1 MSSSSSIFELQQQQ
15 ANKSGDSNLEL
26 EPASSEES
34 SRLFPRPIGGFNILD
49 QIKRSAG
56 GTPVNLLSISGM
68 RGGSSSD
75 KFEATLSSSEADSN
89 RNMAT
94 TCNNLTATA
103 GATPSLKK
111 MRDSGHNNMGENSPL
126 GNSATFTTLTA
137 SLSDESSGFDMNRHQ
152 NASLFRGRYPPFSNT
167 SNEEF
172 EIQFQSDPDDNESE
186 DNTWSAPFSAAAKAI
201 TKQVKKQTA
210 RNSSSPHHQMRRCA
224 GGSQQQLQLQH
235 QVVDDKTEEA
245 EKIWKTSFTAAA
257 HAISEKV
264 QRRPSPGKKP
274 LQERNSNNNIHPRE
288 EGIASE
294 NSINNKNIIDAPE
307 GLLQLSLTEQE
318 SLIQVASYTPTM
330 HSIAS
335 LSCSTWEDGM
345 MGPSSNALLDMDDG
359 YDDDDTATMDGDM
372 IDVGDDNTIDDDTTL
387 AGETVLDD
395 DDDYTFQEEGPGDA
409 IESFLDDLAD
419 VDSVGKLGTLFF
431 PGQCGRI
438 KKAMDD
444 DDDLTYV
451 TDAGSISR
459 PSYGGLFGASA
470 WNSNTD
476 NHPAA
481 EVSFSSENPV
491 PPPPPP
497 PPTSHEEAA
506 TEGWSLLTQ
515 LKAMLDDATTATV
528 DGSTNNNNNNT
539 HTSFFA
545 SLFSCNG

>member
-1 MSSSSSIFELQQQQ
+1 MSSSSSRFELQQQQ
-15 ANKSGDSNLEL
+15 ADKSSSSSNLEL

-68 RGGSSSD
+68 RGESSSD
-75 KFEATLSSSEADSN
+75 KFEVTLSSSEADSI

-94 TCNNLTATA
+94 TCNNLSATA

-111 MRDSGHNNMGENSPL
+111 MRDSSHNNMGENGSL
-126 GNSATFTTLTA
+126 GNAATFTTLTA

-167 SNEEF
+167 NEEF

-201 TKQVKKQTA
+201 TKQMKKQTA
-210 RNSSSPHHQMRRCA
+210 RNSSSPHHQMRRSCA
-224 GGSQQQLQLQH
+224 AGSQQQQ
-235 QVVDDKTEEA
+235 QVVDDKTEEV
-245 EKIWKTSFTAAA
+245 EKIWKSSFSAAA
-257 HAISEKV
+257 HAISEKI

-274 LQERNSNNNIHPRE
+274 LQERNSNDNIHLRE

-294 NSINNKNIIDAPE
+294 NNNNNIIDAPE

-345 MGPSSNALLDMDDG
+345 MGSSSNALLDMDDG

-395 DDDYTFQEEGPGDA
+395 DDDYTFQEDGPGDA

-419 VDSVGKLGTLFF
+419 VDGVGKLGTLIF

-470 WNSNTD
+470 WNSNTG
-476 NHPAA
+476 NHPTT

-497 PPTSHEEAA
+497 PTSHKEAA

-515 LKAMLDDATTATV
+515 LKAMLDDTTTATV
-528 DGSTNNNNNNT
+528 DGSNNNNNR